1 MRKIIIAILAFL
13 AVFGCQLQS
22 IYYTQAKQPTKQ
34 PKITRIEKVKT
45 NKQKK
50 KNNSK
55 FDNSDKNTSKNTSNS
70 EKKLIYLNQLD
81 PRWSSAQYGPYT
93 FGPGGC
99 LPTSMTMVINWYTGQ
114 NLLPTDVGNIL
125 YQAGYFNG
133 TLDGNPVIGVYRYDE
148 ALDFLASTYHIPATK
163 TADDA
168 AVREALINGKCISG
182 DIYQGGNSQLFH
194 FETFYGYEK
203 GEDGIEYT
211 YGYNTATS
219 VERIP
224 LSQLWNTHCS
234 YSRILDENRKYGYVT
249 YLFNSG
255 SWYIWG

>member
-1 MRKIIIAILAFL
+1 MRKSIITILAFL
-13 AVFGCQLQS
+13 AVFGCQLHS

-34 PKITRIEKVKT
+34 PKIVKIKKVDKKTDSKKENTKDDKISDSSQT
-45 NKQKK
+45 NKQKQM
-50 KNNSK
+50 N
-55 FDNSDKNTSKNTSNS
+55 
-70 EKKLIYLNQLD
+70 YLNQLD
-81 PRWSSAQYGPYT
+81 PRWSSVQYGPYT

-133 TLDGNPVIGVYRYDE
+133 TLDGEPVIGVYRYDE

-168 AVREALINGKCISG
+168 VVREALMNGKCVSG

-211 YGYNTATS
+211 YGYNTATT